1 MRSQSLIGWAIA
13 ATAACC
19 LVEVSQTNG
28 IVGYYRDTVSALTF
42 ACWLA
47 GLAAATISAPTC
59 AILFWSLA
67 KRLTG
72 HALLPAMLLFVIC
85 PIAYFAALGARIIGR
100 HWWFGKVR

>member
-67 KRLTG
+67 KRLRHG
-72 HALLPAMLLFVIC
+72 WLLHLSLVPAM
-85 PIAYFAALGARIIGR
+85 YALI
-100 HWWFGKVR
+100 